1 MNNINKDNQSK
12 GNLGIGI
19 SIGIIFSIIEIGI
32 LVSFPTVSSYLVWL
46 LLLFY
51 LGFIVY
57 FFKNGKKF
65 TAIGMLIIFGFAL
78 FLTAACFG
86 LFLSNN

>member
-1 MNNINKDNQSK
+1 MTNKDKQSK
-12 GNLGIGI
+12 GNVGIGI
-19 SIGIIFSIIEIGI
+19 VIGIAIGMMEIGI
-32 LVSFPTVSSYLVWL
+32 LANFPLAWSYIVWL
-46 LLLFY
+46 PLLVY

-57 FFKNGKKF
+57 FFKSGKKF

-86 LFLSNN
+86 LFLPNA

>member
-1 MNNINKDNQSK
+1 MNNSNKDNQSK

-19 SIGIIFSIIEIGI
+19 AIGIIFGIIEIGI
-32 LVSFPTVSSYLVWL
+32 LISFPTVSSYLVWIL
-46 LLLFY
+46 LLVY
-51 LGFIVY
+51 LGLIIY
-57 FFKNGKKF
+57 FFKSEKKY
-65 TAIGMLIIFGFAL
+65 TGIGMLIIFGFAL